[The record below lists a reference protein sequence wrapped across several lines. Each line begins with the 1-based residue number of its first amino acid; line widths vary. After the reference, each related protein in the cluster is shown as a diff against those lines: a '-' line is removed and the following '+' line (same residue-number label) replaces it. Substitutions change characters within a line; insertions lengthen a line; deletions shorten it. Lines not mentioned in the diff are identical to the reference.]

1 MKVLPSPCKQLDL
14 HVVQMTQ
21 NGGSSSSERCKNIV
35 PNYYFRAKHIDTRTK
50 RIFFTTYALY
60 LINKCAELLILKFFK
75 LNTVNCKKLTYNLLD
90 TEYNPEH
97 Q

>member
-1 MKVLPSPCKQLDL
+1 MVVPRPVKDVKILSSISTFVLNTLTLEQSA
-14 HVVQMTQ
+14 
-21 NGGSSSSERCKNIV
+21 
-35 PNYYFRAKHIDTRTK
+35 F
-50 RIFFTTYALY
+50 FFTTYALY